1 MFEFAESIQLF
12 LLQRKRRNTL
22 KNSTESYG
30 FRQNLTTT
38 RILNQ
43 MEIIWVNDIN
53 WPHIRSQL
61 FACLLFTNV
70 EMV

>member
-1 MFEFAESIQLF
+1 MFEFAIQLF
-12 LLQRKRRNTL
+12 LLQRKRRITL

-30 FRQNLTTT
+30 FCKNLTTT

-61 FACLLFTNV
+61 FACLLFTNA